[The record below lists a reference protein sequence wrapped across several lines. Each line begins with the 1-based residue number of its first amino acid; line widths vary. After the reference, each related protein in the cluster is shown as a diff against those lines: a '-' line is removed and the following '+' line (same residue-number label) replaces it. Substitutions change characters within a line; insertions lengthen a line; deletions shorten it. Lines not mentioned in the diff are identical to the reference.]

1 MPTGFP
7 RVPAAK
13 SINFR
18 FAEFELRPEALELT
32 RNGVRIRL
40 QIQPFRVLEL
50 LLERAGEVVTREE
63 FRARVWPSNV
73 YVDFDHGL
81 NNAIARLRESLGDS
95 ADNPRYIETLHRIG
109 YRFIYPTEPIEAA
122 ASLAPEVS
130 AQTALPETTDTV
142 LHDAPQAGVPAP
154 VTARSRL
161 SPRLLAIGAMLFAI
175 ALFGT
180 LMAIDRGANHRGVTP
195 IRSVAVLPFRDLSED
210 GREDY
215 FAAGMTEALITRLAQ
230 NQSLRVVSRRAAAI
244 HQDAEEPI
252 AEIARD
258 LQVDGVIDGSI
269 VRQGN
274 NVRIDVQLVRATDES
289 HAWAQSYQR
298 SMQDVFQLQRELA
311 DDISSEID
319 AGVGGKPKEQVSVA
333 RSDNIEAYELYLQ
346 GRHLWNQRNRQSVS
360 NSLGYFQ
367 RAIQL
372 DPDFAAAYAGLAQA
386 YVTLGGRTLVKS
398 MPAEDVR
405 PAAMAAARRAVEL
418 DADLA
423 EAHWAMAG
431 VLSHLF
437 PQTMQRDAEIEREYL
452 LALRLNPA
460 SADTRHG
467 YGNFLSNRRRSDEAI
482 AQYRDALRL
491 DPLSPNIVG
500 RLGMELAANGQVE
513 EGMDFMRRAVELE
526 PWQFNAHVRLG
537 WAYALFGQYEE
548 ATRAF
553 AVAEQVSPG
562 GPQTL
567 AGRSFVAARSGDKAQ
582 ATAVLAELQAQ
593 AEAVDAPF
601 LVAIV
606 YVGLQDRD
614 GALEWLERAA
624 SSSNM
629 LRRGGL
635 YGLDNPIYDW
645 LRNDPRFEQIRR
657 VAEGPGRDPVS

>member
-13 SINFR
+13 SINLR
-18 FAEFELRPEALELT
+18 FAEFELRREALELT
-32 RNGVRIRL
+32 RNGARIRL

-50 LLERAGEVVTREE
+50 LLQRAGEVVTREE

-81 NNAIARLRESLGDS
+81 NNAIARLREVLGDS

-109 YRFIYPTEPIEAA
+109 YRFIHPVEPIEVP

-130 AQTALPETTDTV
+130 VQTALAETTDTV
-142 LHDAPQAGVPAP
+142 SQDAQQAGVPAP
-154 VTARSRL
+154 VAARSKRS
-161 SPRLLAIGAMLFAI
+161 SPLLAIGAVLFAI
-175 ALFGT
+175 ALSGT
-180 LMAIDRGANHRGVTP
+180 LMVIDRAANHGGVTQ
-195 IRSVAVLPFRDLSED
+195 IRSIAVLPFRDLSED
-210 GREDY
+210 GGDDY
-215 FAAGMTEALITRLAQ
+215 LAAGMTEALITRLAQ
-230 NQSLRVVSRRAAAI
+230 NKSLRVVSRRAAARY
-244 HQDAEEPI
+244 QDAEKPI
-252 AEIARD
+252 AEIARH

-274 NVRIDVQLVRATDES
+274 EVRVDVQLVRATDES

-298 SMQDVFQLQRELA
+298 SMQDVFKLQHDLA

-319 AGVGGKPKEQVSVA
+319 TGVGGKLKQASVA

-346 GRHLWNQRNRQSVS
+346 GRHLWNQRNRQSVRK
-360 NSLGYFQ
+360 SLEVFQ
-367 RAIQL
+367 RAIEL
-372 DPDFAAAYAGLAQA
+372 DPDFAAAHAGLAEA
-386 YVTLGGRTLVKS
+386 YVTLGGRRTLVKS
-398 MPAEDVR
+398 MRAEDVR
-405 PAAMAAARRAVEL
+405 PAALAAARRAIEL
-418 DADLA
+418 DAGLA

-437 PQTMQRDAEIEREYL
+437 PQTGQRNSQIEREYL

-460 SADTRHG
+460 SADTRHA
-467 YGNFLSNRRRSDEAI
+467 YASFLSNRRRSDEAI
-482 AQYRDALRL
+482 AQYREALRL
-491 DPLSPNIVG
+491 DPLSPNFMG
-500 RLGMELAANGQVE
+500 RLGMDLAVNGQVE
-513 EGMDFMRRAVELE
+513 EGMDLMRRAVEIE
-526 PWQFNAHVRLG
+526 PWQYNAHLRLG

-562 GPQTL
+562 SPQTL
-567 AGRSFVAARSGDKAQ
+567 AGRSFVAARSGDKAT
-582 ATAVLAELQAQ
+582 ATAGLEELQAR
-593 AEAVDAPF
+593 AEAIDAPF

-629 LRRGGL
+629 PSMGGWF
-635 YGLDNPIYDW
+635 GLDEPVYDW
-645 LRNDPRFEQIRR
+645 LREDPRFEQIRHL
-657 VAEGPGRDPVS
+657 AEQASRDPVS

>member
-7 RVPAAK
+7 RVTAAK

-18 FAEFELRPEALELT
+18 FAQFELRREALELT
-32 RNGVRIRL
+32 RNGARIRL

-63 FRARVWPSNV
+63 FRARIWPSNV

-95 ADNPRYIETLHRIG
+95 ADNARYIETLHRVG
-109 YRFIYPTEPIEAA
+109 YRFIYPIEPIEAPA
-122 ASLAPEVS
+122 NLAPEVS
-130 AQTALPETTDTV
+130 EQTALSETTDTV
-142 LHDAPQAGVPAP
+142 FHDAKQAGVPAP
-154 VTARSRL
+154 VTSRSKP
-161 SPRLLAIGAMLFAI
+161 SPLLPAIGAGVFAI

-180 LMAIDRGANHRGVTP
+180 LRVIDRAANHEGVTP
-195 IRSVAVLPFRDLSED
+195 IRSIAVLPFRDLSED
-210 GREDY
+210 GMEDY

-230 NQSLRVVSRRAAAI
+230 NQSLRVVSRRAAARY
-244 HQDAEEPI
+244 QDAEKPI
-252 AEIARD
+252 AAIARE

-274 NVRIDVQLVRATDES
+274 DVRVDVQLLRATDES

-298 SMQDVFQLQRELA
+298 SMQDVFKLQRELA

-319 AGVGGKPKEQVSVA
+319 AGVGGKLKQASVV

-346 GRHLWNQRNRQSVS
+346 GRHLWSQRNPQSMS
-360 NSLGYFQ
+360 KSLEYFQ
-367 RAIQL
+367 HAIQL
-372 DPDFAAAYAGLAQA
+372 DPDFAAGYSGLAQA
-386 YVTLGGRTLVKS
+386 YVGLGGRSLVKS

-405 PAAMAAARRAVEL
+405 PAAMAAARRAIEL
-418 DADLA
+418 DAGLA
-423 EAHWAMAG
+423 EAHLAMAA

-437 PQTMQRDAEIEREYL
+437 PQTRQRDSQIEREYL

-467 YGNFLSNRRRSDEAI
+467 YGNFLSNRGRSDEAI
-482 AQYRDALRL
+482 AQYREALLL
-491 DPLSPNIVG
+491 DPLSPNIAG
-500 RLGMELAANGQVE
+500 RLGMVLAANGQVD
-513 EGMDFMRRAVELE
+513 EGMDFMRRAVEIE

-537 WAYALFGQYEE
+537 WAYAAFGRYEE
-548 ATRAF
+548 ATSAF

-562 GPQTL
+562 SPQTL
-567 AGRSFVAARSGDKAQ
+567 AGRSFVAARSGHKAR

-593 AEAVDAPF
+593 AEAIDAPF

-629 LRRGGL
+629 PNMGGL
-635 YGLDNPIYDW
+635 FGLDKPVYDW
-645 LRNDPRFEQIRR
+645 LRNDPRFERIRELADR
-657 VAEGPGRDPVS
+657 PGRDPVS